1 MHAAIDVSDGLV
13 GDLGHILQAS
23 GVGAEIALPDLPV
36 APALLPLTPAR
47 RLDCILNGGDDYEL
61 LFTAAPTARAA
72 VEAAAQAS
80 HTPVQRIGRIG
91 AAPGLRVL
99 DASGHPV
106 VVSTRSFDHFA

>member
-1 MHAAIDVSDGLV
+1 MSDGLL
-13 GDLGHILQAS
+13 GDLTHILQAS
-23 GVGAEIALPDLPV
+23 GVGAEINLSALPV
-36 APALLPLTPAR
+36 APALQPLTPTR

-72 VEAAAQAS
+72 VEAAALAS
-80 HTPVQRIGRIG
+80 HTAIQRIGHIN